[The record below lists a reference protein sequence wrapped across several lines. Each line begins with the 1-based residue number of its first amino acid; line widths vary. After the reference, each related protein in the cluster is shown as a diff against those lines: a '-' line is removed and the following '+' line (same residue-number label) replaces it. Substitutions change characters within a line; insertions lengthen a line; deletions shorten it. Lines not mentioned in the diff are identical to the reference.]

1 LFYIKRSYNKRSEIH
16 AIDQT
21 LKSLG
26 YMLSASERE
35 LLQNEGVLVVG
46 RRFLIS
52 WMNAYIFIAPYV
64 AQKQVMQKEFKE
76 KMRKM
81 GIPAKMRPYLNQN
94 QEICKKVETLL
105 SAI

>member
-1 LFYIKRSYNKRSEIH
+1 
-16 AIDQT
+16 
-21 LKSLG
+21 
-26 YMLSASERE
+26 MLSASERE
-35 LLQNEGVLVVG
+35 LLQIEESLVVG
-46 RRFLIS
+46 RKFLICS
-52 WMNAYIFIAPYV
+52 TKEYIFIAPYV
-64 AQKQVMQKEFKE
+64 AQKKVMQKEFKE